1 MVWTIED
8 EDVFLTSS
16 NKVSKSKW
24 IVASIASMHIFPD
37 QVMLD
42 LMTNGDLG
50 RLKLG
55 NNDKVKIE
63 GVGSVKMNLQ
73 SCAVQI
79 VL

>member
-1 MVWTIED
+1 
-8 EDVFLTSS
+8 
-16 NKVSKSKW
+16 
-24 IVASIASMHIFPD
+24 MHIFQD

-79 VL
+79 VP